1 MLLRTIT
8 LAMVM
13 TASVTVSDAQTSSEP
28 WPTRPLTLIVP
39 NPAGS
44 SNDIIARIVGRDLST
59 RLGQPVIVE
68 NRPGADGT
76 IGVRQVVRAAPDGY
90 TFSFGSSTAYAGV
103 PYLYL
108 NPPYDP
114 LKDLAPISIVGRSPY
129 VFVVSPSLEAK
140 SVADVVAL
148 AKAKPGHLNYS
159 SIGEGSI
166 AQLGMADFEERMG
179 IKLQHIPYKSTP
191 QSIVD
196 VSTGIIQMQLAT
208 VAPTVPLFEAQKV
221 RVLGIAGKNRL
232 SLFQGVPTMA
242 EAGVP
247 GYEHTFWVAMF
258 APASTP
264 QPIVERV
271 NKEIRA
277 GIATAALRQ
286 AFNLQGVET
295 EHSGAEGLQH
305 ILQNDIMT
313 YRSTASKAGV
323 PRR

>member
-8 LAMVM
+8 LAIVM
-13 TASVTVSDAQTSSEP
+13 TASVTVSDAQTSSEA

-59 RLGQPVIVE
+59 RLGQPVIIE

-179 IKLQHIPYKSTP
+179 IKLQHIPYKSTA

-271 NKEIRA
+271 NREIRA
-277 GIATAALRQ
+277 GLATAALRQ

>member
-1 MLLRTIT
+1 
-8 LAMVM
+8 
-13 TASVTVSDAQTSSEP
+13 
-28 WPTRPLTLIVP
+28 
-39 NPAGS
+39 
-44 SNDIIARIVGRDLST
+44 
-59 RLGQPVIVE
+59 
-68 NRPGADGT
+68 
-76 IGVRQVVRAAPDGY
+76 
-90 TFSFGSSTAYAGV
+90 
-103 PYLYL
+103 
-108 NPPYDP
+108 
-114 LKDLAPISIVGRSPY
+114 
-129 VFVVSPSLEAK
+129 
-140 SVADVVAL
+140 
-148 AKAKPGHLNYS
+148 
-159 SIGEGSI
+159 
-166 AQLGMADFEERMG
+166 MADFEERMG
-179 IKLQHIPYKSTP
+179 IELQHIPYKSTA

-271 NKEIRA
+271 NREIRA
-277 GIATAALRQ
+277 GLATAALRQ